1 MSPFSE
7 INVFEL
13 SRYTMILMTNIE
25 VLLSGAPHMSHTQ
38 SQERRWS
45 EGPGPEHALPPRALN
60 TPLLNKQNLS
70 RWVNVGSWDP
80 SRHDI
85 FLFNFQG
92 VYSMDTVTV
101 FTQHPDHLRQ
111 QTSNMFYDSLLL
123 LEDIVLELISFRT
136 WLSILYWHLWA
147 SFTSPIG
154 KKCKEFIFITHIFRP
169 LYHSSIV

>member
-45 EGPGPEHALPPRALN
+45 EGPGPEHALPPPALN

-70 RWVNVGSWDP
+70 RLGQCWIMMKKLQTCE
-80 SRHDI
+80 I
-85 FLFNFQG
+85 FLFHFQG
-92 VYSMDTVTV
+92 ASSFKATNEQYVLWQPFVAWGHCLGTH
-101 FTQHPDHLRQ
+101 FIQNLTQ
-111 QTSNMFYDSLLL
+111 N
-123 LEDIVLELISFRT
+123 IVLTFM
-136 WLSILYWHLWA
+136 
-147 SFTSPIG
+147 G
-154 KKCKEFIFITHIFRP
+154 
-169 LYHSSIV
+169 IVYKPNWQKM